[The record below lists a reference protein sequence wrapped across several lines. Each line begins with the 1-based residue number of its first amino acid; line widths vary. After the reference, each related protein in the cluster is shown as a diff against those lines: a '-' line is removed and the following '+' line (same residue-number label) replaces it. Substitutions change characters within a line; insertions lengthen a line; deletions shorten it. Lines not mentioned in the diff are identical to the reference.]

1 VRAGRGPRRQPRRL
15 RPSTTTPSSSS
26 SATLSP
32 PTEKAART
40 TVCMFG
46 SLKPS
51 DRSSVLRSFAT
62 LRSRPQRK
70 PVRFTSYAATTRMR
84 RSRSNLL
91 HSAHGS
97 AYAAGPLHS
106 LPPHTRKVGSALR
119 TGFARP
125 HVRHAVRS
133 SFSSGMNANQPDRPG
148 LARNADALKTL
159 MPLGNNRHRPLLSR
173 TLTTESVGRGFEPC
187 RPRWK
192 RLSST
197 LENAGLVGSQ
207 KKAA

>member
-1 VRAGRGPRRQPRRL
+1 
-15 RPSTTTPSSSS
+15 
-26 SATLSP
+26 
-32 PTEKAART
+32 
-40 TVCMFG
+40 M
-46 SLKPS
+46 
-51 DRSSVLRSFAT
+51 
-62 LRSRPQRK
+62 
-70 PVRFTSYAATTRMR
+70 
-84 RSRSNLL
+84 SNLL

-97 AYAAGPLHS
+97 AYPAGPLHS

-207 KKAA
+207 RRPLRCRPVLGQARSVKSRGCTETATKSSPINAPVALAVAKKTRGTPEGSPGRC